1 MYDTFLLVDLDKIK
15 SNLHKIKKIDK
26 DAMLAGVVKAN
37 AYGLGAATVCK
48 EIEDDVD
55 YFAVARS
62 QEAYQLRRIGIKKP
76 ILILGYVSVDD
87 SVKCSKLNIEIPIYD
102 LGLANEIDKSLD
114 QELRVHIAMDTG
126 HGRIGFRDYEIDKI
140 KKIKEF
146 KNLNVISAFT
156 HFASA
161 DEKDPSYTILQK
173 EKFTYMID
181 QTMDVFNYKFTH
193 IANDAGA
200 IKHKITKDMIRSG
213 ISLYGIYPSDFLKEE
228 RDIVLDQAFN
238 LISTVSFVKNVKK
251 GQYISYGRTY
261 RAKSDMKVAT
271 IAIGYADGYSRSFSN
286 KGKVKINGKKAK
298 VLGRVC
304 MDQMMVD
311 VSDIDVN
318 IGDMVEVYP
327 DIYKAASS
335 IDTIAYELMTD
346 ISMRVPRLYK
356 KDGKIVKTV
365 NYIGEMNED

>member
-15 SNLHKIKKIDK
+15 SNLHKMKKIDE
-26 DAMLAGVVKAN
+26 DAMFAGVVKAN
-37 AYGLGAATVCK
+37 AYGLGAATICK

-62 QEAYQLRRIGIKKP
+62 QEAYELRKIGINKP
-76 ILILGYVSVDD
+76 ILILGYVSVEDAL
-87 SVKCSKLNIEIPIYD
+87 KCSKLDIEIPIYD
-102 LGLANEIDKSLD
+102 LGHASDINKALS
-114 QELRVHIAMDTG
+114 QELKIHIALDTG

-140 KKIKEF
+140 KKIKDF

-161 DEKDPSYTILQK
+161 DEKDKSYTNQQK
-173 EKFTYMID
+173 EKFTYIIE
-181 QTMDVFNYKFTH
+181 QTKDIFDYKFIH
-193 IANDAGA
+193 MANDASA
-200 IKHKITKDMIRSG
+200 IKHKITKDMVRSG
-213 ISLYGIYPSDFLKEE
+213 ISLYGIYPSDLLKEE
-228 RDIVLDQAFN
+228 REIELDQAFN

-271 IAIGYADGYSRSFSN
+271 IAIGYADGYSRAFSN
-286 KGKVKINGKKAK
+286 KGTVKINGKKAQ

-311 VSDIDVN
+311 VSNVDVK
-318 IGDMVEVYP
+318 IGDKVEVYP
-327 DIYKAASS
+327 DIYKDASS
-335 IDTIAYELMTD
+335 INTIVYELMTS
-346 ISMRVPRLYK
+346 INMRVPRLYK
-356 KDGKIVKTV
+356 KDGNIIKTV